1 MNKTIMK
8 IQAKRERE
16 KDKKKKKKREKER
29 KEELSSQSH
38 NDPSIATCTTL

>member
-16 KDKKKKKKREKER
+16 KDKKKKKREKER

>member
-16 KDKKKKKKREKER
+16 KDKKKKKREKGR